1 MALVP
6 EICAAFKQ
14 NCSILVT
21 KDTTDSY
28 NVDTNTTGYGSPN
41 IAIGDV
47 DSALVYI
54 ETPNLESL
62 EPIDVIDSLPASVTG
77 TFTLAETEVTA
88 QDGEWI
94 IRYELVVGSTTYT
107 KTIKIFSSCLVRC
120 CIDKMWSKY
129 AEGAIED
136 CDCGCGKD
144 VAKTALEAE
153 ALYRAMLSSAACLDA
168 TARNTILKKI
178 QRLCE
183 LQNCNCR

>member
-129 AEGAIED
+129 AEGVD
-136 CDCGCGKD
+136 DSCDCGCDKNI
-144 VAKTALEAE
+144 ATIALEAE
-153 ALYRAMLSSAACLDA
+153 ALYRAMNSSAACLDSS
-168 TARNTILKKI
+168 TRTKLLKKL

-183 LQNCNCR
+183 LENCNCS

>member
-129 AEGAIED
+129 AEGVD
-136 CDCGCGKD
+136 DSCDCGCDKNI
-144 VAKTALEAE
+144 ATIALEAE
-153 ALYRAMLSSAACLDA
+153 ALYRAMLSSTACLDA